1 MRRSMPK
8 TTYLIELHVDEE
20 WFKAIDRFTADVH
33 DGEVCEWV
41 RVDAET
47 TIDET
52 DCDNCGDYPKEDQKE
67 YCKACLEEFEGTE

>member
-1 MRRSMPK
+1 MPK

-33 DGEVCEWV
+33 EGEVCEWV

-47 TIDET
+47 TTDET
-52 DCDNCGDYPKEDQKE
+52 DCDNCGDQPKDPNSE
-67 YCKACLEEFEGTE
+67 YCLQCKEELEGTTE